1 MPAPRNAVPEGA
13 GALELER
20 VEACPLCGSGST
32 RTWRSDCRDWQQ
44 PEATDR
50 FDYQHCTACSACFL
64 SPRPL
69 ESELG
74 RIYFEGYGPY
84 RAEGSRG
91 PAPRGAGPFTRAA
104 ALGLSAI
111 GLALGAPGRKRLA
124 ARIEQTYTPE
134 SAGEVLLDYGCGSPA
149 FLDGARER
157 GFATIGADFA
167 EPVIDEVRARGHDAY
182 QVGPELERGVPE
194 ATVGCVRM
202 NHVVEHLYH
211 PREALAGI
219 RAKLRPGG
227 RLHLSTPNPASLGS
241 RVFGRRWH
249 ALDCPRHV
257 VLYRPSMLR
266 ELLGRLGFREISIV
280 HEVGAKDLTRSWG
293 IVLYERGRIP
303 HEQIDALKDDRV
315 RSGLFLPA
323 ASIAALLGAADR
335 YHVFARA

>member
-32 RTWRSDCRDWQQ
+32 KTWRSNCRDWQQ

-50 FDYQHCTACSACFL
+50 FDYRHCTRCSAYFL

-84 RAEGSRG
+84 RADSVHG
-91 PAPRGAGPFTRAA
+91 PAPRGAGPLTRAA
-104 ALGLSAI
+104 GLGLSAL

-124 ARIEQTYTPE
+124 ARLDQTYTPE
-134 SAGEVLLDYGCGSPA
+134 TLGEVLLDYGCGSA
-149 FLDGARER
+149 ASLDEARER

-167 EPVIDEVRARGHDAY
+167 APVIDEVRARGHQAY

-202 NHVVEHLYH
+202 NHVVEHLYR
-211 PREALAGI
+211 PREALAEV

-241 RVFGRRWH
+241 RLFGRRWH

-257 VLYRPSMLR
+257 VLYRPSVLR
-266 ELLGRLGFREISIV
+266 ELLHGLGFREISIV
-280 HEVGAKDLTRSWG
+280 HEVGPKDLTRSWG
-293 IVLYERGRIP
+293 IVLYERGRVP

-323 ASIAALLGAADR
+323 ASIAAFLGAADR